1 MRMDSNQ
8 RRRFIQVLD
17 EFNANGVT
25 EVQILVDSQTGV
37 NYLVGTLET
46 GVFCTPLL
54 NSGGKPY
61 IKYPLAQEY

>member
-1 MRMDSNQ
+1 M
-8 RRRFIQVLD
+8 D